1 MVKNQ
6 KAKRFIAAYNLMDQ
20 GLRSIYGMGTSMSY
34 SDVIRKVAEIS
45 PIIRKYKEDLLD
57 YGRLRNA
64 IVHKEGEVI
73 IADPNEDVVEKLESI
88 ARLVTKPPRVL
99 DSIPSR
105 QVFTVDAITPVANVI
120 QEMFKTG
127 YSIVPVYQNKTLVG
141 VLNRKMLLDCVGETL
156 AAGVDLETTLAR
168 PVLDVIDLENITSHY
183 EVVNSGITIDN
194 MLYLFNQ
201 NRKLSV
207 VVITKNGKY
216 NEQPIGIV
224 VAADTLD
231 MQTILD
237 NY

>member
-20 GLRSIYGMGTSMSY
+20 GLRSIYSLGSSMSY
-34 SDVIRKVAEIS
+34 SDIIRRVSEIS
-45 PIIRKYKEDLLD
+45 PIIKKYKDELLD

-64 IVHKEGEVI
+64 IVHKEGGVI

-88 ARLVTKPPRVL
+88 ARLITKPPRVV

-105 QVFTVDAITPVANVI
+105 QVFSVDAQTSVAKVVE
-120 QEMFKTG
+120 EMFKTG
-127 YSIVPVYQNKTLVG
+127 YSIVPVYRNNTLIG
-141 VLNRKMLLDCVGETL
+141 VINRKMILDCIGAALTANVDIET
-156 AAGVDLETTLAR
+156 ALEK
-168 PVLDVIDLENITSHY
+168 PVFEMLDLENITSHY
-183 EVVNSGITIDN
+183 EVVASNITIDN

-207 VVITKNGKY
+207 AVITKTGKY
-216 NEQPIGIV
+216 SEPPIGIV
-224 VAADTLD
+224 VQADVLD

>member
-6 KAKRFIAAYNLMDQ
+6 KAKRFISAYNLMDQ

-45 PIIRKYKEDLLD
+45 PIIRKYKDELLD

-88 ARLVTKPPRVL
+88 ARLVTKPPRVV
-99 DSIPSR
+99 DSVPNR
-105 QVFTVDAITPVANVI
+105 QVFTVDANTPVSNVI
-120 QEMFKTG
+120 QDLFKTG
-127 YSIVPVYQNKTLVG
+127 YSIVPVYRNKILVG
-141 VLNRKMLLDCVGETL
+141 VINRKMLIDSVGETL
-156 AAGVDLETTLAR
+156 LAGVDLETTLAK
-168 PVLDVIDLENITSHY
+168 PVLEVLDLENITSHY
-183 EVVNSGITIDN
+183 EVVASSITIDN

-207 VVITKNGKY
+207 AIITKNGTY
-216 NEQPIGIV
+216 EEQPIGIV
-224 VAADTLD
+224 TSADVLD
-231 MQTILD
+231 MQSILD